1 MFYVIRRQLLFEND
15 SLASIIRD
23 PMFWKV
29 IFVIPF
35 FWLILF
41 LLTGSY
47 RTSLY
52 EKSRL
57 NEFTATFIT
66 SLVGCLIIFFA
77 LLIDDTRFDNDYNYY
92 YKAFFCLM
100 LLHFS
105 LTFIG
110 RAIVLSVVKK
120 QIHSGKVQMRTLFVG
135 NNIKSVKAFETLN
148 KLAYTTGLYP
158 VGFITTNGAGKNGLS
173 KWIPYK
179 GSVDD
184 AEAVI
189 QSERIEQVVIA
200 LDSHEEHLA
209 APLISRLS
217 EKDVTIKLVPN
228 TLDILYGSVK
238 TNNVV
243 GGMLI
248 DINTGLMPAWQQN
261 IKRLIDISISA
272 IAPVILLPLYL
283 FVIIR
288 VKLSSRGPIFFKQER
303 IGLKGKPF
311 MIWKFRSMITDA
323 EPEGPALSSDNDP
336 RITKWGKT
344 MRKWRLDELP
354 QAWNILKGDM
364 SLIGPR
370 PERRFYIDQL
380 KAMNPYY
387 KYLFKVKPGLTSWG
401 MVQYGY
407 ASHVDEMLER
417 MEYDLLYIENIS
429 LLLDFK
435 IMIHTLRIIF
445 TGKGK

>member
-1 MFYVIRRQLLFEND
+1 MLFGD
-15 SLASIIRD
+15 VTVQSIVGD
-23 PMFWKV
+23 PFFWKV
-29 IFVIPF
+29 LFIIPF

-57 NEFTATFIT
+57 NELTATFIT
-66 SLVGCLIIFFA
+66 SLVGCLLIFFT

-92 YKAFFCLM
+92 YKAFFSL
-100 LLHFS
+100 LALHFCF
-105 LTFIG
+105 TFTG
-110 RAIVLSVVKK
+110 RAIVLSIVKK
-120 QIHSGKVQMRTLFVG
+120 QIRSGKVQIRTLFVG
-135 NNIKSVKAFETLN
+135 NNIKSVKAYEALSKQAF
-148 KLAYTTGLYP
+148 TTGLYP

-173 KWIPYK
+173 KWIPFK
-179 GSVDD
+179 GSLDD
-184 AEAVI
+184 AEAII
-189 QSERIEQVVIA
+189 QAENIEQVIIA
-200 LDSHEEHLA
+200 FDKQEEHLA

-217 EKDVTIKLVPN
+217 EKNVAIKLVPN

-243 GGMLI
+243 GGMFI
-248 DINTGLMPAWQQN
+248 DIHTGLMPAWQQN
-261 IKRLIDISISA
+261 IKRLIDILISVF
-272 IAPVILLPLYL
+272 APIILLPVYL

-288 VKLSSRGPIFFKQER
+288 VKLSSHGPVFFKQQR
-303 IGLKGKPF
+303 TGLKGKPF
-311 MIWKFRSMITDA
+311 MIWKFRSMIMDA

-354 QAWNILKGDM
+354 QVWNILKGEM
-364 SLIGPR
+364 SLVGPR
-370 PERRFYIDQL
+370 PERKFYIDQIT
-380 KAMNPYY
+380 AINPYY
-387 KYLFKVKPGLTSWG
+387 KYLLKVKPGLTSWG

-407 ASHVDEMLER
+407 ASNVAEMVER

-435 IMIHTLRIIF
+435 IMIHTIRIIF

>member
-1 MFYVIRRQLLFEND
+1 MNSI
-15 SLASIIRD
+15 LAD
-23 PMFWKV
+23 PFFWRV
-29 IFVIPF
+29 VFIIPF

-66 SLVGCLIIFFA
+66 SLIGSLLIFFV
-77 LLIDDTRFDNDYNYY
+77 LLIDDTRFDYNYNYY
-92 YKAFFCLM
+92 YKAFFCL
-100 LLHFS
+100 LGLHFS
-105 LTFIG
+105 FTFAG
-110 RAIVLSVVKK
+110 RAIVLSVVKR
-120 QIHSGKVQMRTLFVG
+120 QIRRGKVQMRTLFVG
-135 NNIKSVKAFETLN
+135 NNIKSVKAYEALS
-148 KLAYTTGLYP
+148 KQAYTTGLYP

-179 GSVDD
+179 GSVND
-184 AEAVI
+184 AESIIEA
-189 QSERIEQVVIA
+189 ENIEQVIIA
-200 LDSHEEHLA
+200 FDQHEEQLA

-217 EKDVTIKLVPN
+217 EKDVAIKLVPN

-243 GGMLI
+243 GGMFI
-248 DINTGLMPAWQQN
+248 DIHTGLMPAWQQN
-261 IKRLIDISISA
+261 IKRLIDISIST
-272 IAPVILLPLYL
+272 IAPLMLLPLYL
-283 FVIIR
+283 FVITR
-288 VKLSSRGPIFFKQER
+288 VKLSSPGPVFFKQER
-303 IGLKGKPF
+303 VGLKGKPF

-323 EPEGPALSSDNDP
+323 EPTGPALSSDNDP
-336 RITKWGKT
+336 RITKWGRT

-354 QAWNILKGDM
+354 QVWNILKGDM
-364 SLIGPR
+364 SLVGPR
-370 PERRFYIDQL
+370 PERRFYIDQIN
-380 KAMNPYY
+380 AMNPYY
-387 KYLFKVKPGLTSWG
+387 KYLLKVKPGLTSWG

-407 ASHVDEMLER
+407 ASNVDEMLER

-435 IMIHTLRIIF
+435 IMIHTIRIIF